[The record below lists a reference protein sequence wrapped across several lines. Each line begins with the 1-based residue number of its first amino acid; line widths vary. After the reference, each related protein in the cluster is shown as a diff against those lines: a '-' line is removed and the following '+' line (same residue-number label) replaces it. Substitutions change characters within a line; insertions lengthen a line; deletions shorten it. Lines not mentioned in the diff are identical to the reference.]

1 MKLLLYGMVGWL
13 GLLTVVSVV
22 SFTIMYVRLDRT
34 YHALQEADVCS
45 VTTGSRRSSVLD
57 WFKSNDGKRT
67 SLTFYDSDYDAAQNA
82 VDVAQ
87 NSGSI
92 GIPTTDHKSECE
104 NGSTPKSVVIY
115 RSAAVHHLNSV
126 TASDSQC

>member
-1 MKLLLYGMVGWL
+1 MVGWL

-34 YHALQEADVCS
+34 YHALQESDVRS
-45 VTTGSRRSSVLD
+45 VTTGSQRSGVLD
-57 WFKSNDGKRT
+57 WFKSNDGRRT
-67 SLTFYDSDYDAAQNA
+67 SLTFYDSDYDYDAAQNA
-82 VDVAQ
+82 VDAA
-87 NSGSI
+87 
-92 GIPTTDHKSECE
+92 HESECE